1 MRTTLDVDQ
10 KLLDEVVALTGENNR
25 GRAVNEALSEF
36 VRRRKIEDLIA
47 LPGSIDYED
56 NLAELREL
64 EVKELADTEW

>member
-47 LPGSIDYED
+47 LAGSIDYED

-64 EVKELADTEW
+64 EVKQLADTEW

>member
-10 KLLDEVVALTGENNR
+10 RLLDEVVALTGEKNR

-47 LPGSIDYED
+47 LAGNIDYED

-64 EVKELADTEW
+64 ELKEIADTEW